1 MNVASLRSAEAQNTS
16 AECKLAKVALV
27 TISLWFMAWTPY
39 LVRPQFTTL
48 LNRQCQELTLLINV
62 ILLMVML
69 GHQLHR
75 YLSIGTNFTTCY
87 YLGITLRQ
95 SERSLQPN
103 HLRNQPSKISSS
115 LVQELPM
122 SFMRFERQ
130 QEHGRQ
136 PISCFRRYRRLRR
149 KSINSLL

>member
-1 MNVASLRSAEAQNTS
+1 
-16 AECKLAKVALV
+16 
-27 TISLWFMAWTPY
+27 
-39 LVRPQFTTL
+39 
-48 LNRQCQELTLLINV
+48 
-62 ILLMVML
+62 MVML

-149 KSINSLL
+149 KSINSLLWPTAAATFMLNFVSGVSVCSIGYNDEDSLAFSLGLIYKFFFVHFIQWEESMRNSIQETVSKP